1 MNKLLLPFKSLSEG
15 YYRVILVSFILVPLI
30 VALLLSFANALSIMN
45 LDSYS
50 EYVFFK
56 VFGFGIPIYYVLA
69 RIGLWIYEGFKK

>member
-1 MNKLLLPFKSLSEG
+1 MNKLLLPFKYLSEG

-56 VFGFGIPIYYVLA
+56 VFGFGIPINYVLA